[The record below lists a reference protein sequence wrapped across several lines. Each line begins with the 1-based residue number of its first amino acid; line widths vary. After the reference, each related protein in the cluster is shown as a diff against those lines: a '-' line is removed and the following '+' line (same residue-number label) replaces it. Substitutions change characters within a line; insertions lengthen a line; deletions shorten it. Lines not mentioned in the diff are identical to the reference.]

1 MKKALPYLKNK
12 FILVGTVFFVYT
24 LFLDENDIFT
34 IISQQKKL
42 DKLELKKAE
51 YQGMLNETTETLNKL
66 QYQSEVERFAREKK
80 FFKKDDE
87 DVFVIFYE

>member
-1 MKKALPYLKNK
+1 MLPYLKNK

-34 IISQQKKL
+34 IISQQRKL
-42 DKLELKKAE
+42 DKLEERKAE
-51 YQGMLNETTETLNKL
+51 YQGMLSETSETLQKL
-66 QYQSEVERFAREKK
+66 KYQPEVERFAREKK
-80 FFKKDDE
+80 FFKKDNE

>member
-1 MKKALPYLKNK
+1 VKKVLPYLKNK
-12 FILVGTVFFVYT
+12 FILAGTIFFVYT

-34 IISQQKKL
+34 IISQKNKL
-42 DKLELKKAE
+42 KELDEKKAE
-51 YQGMLNETTETLNKL
+51 YSQMLSETTETLEKL
-66 QYQSEVERFAREKK
+66 KYRSEVERFAREKK